1 MRHHGVEQ
9 LRVRQA
15 RVIKAQLV
23 KRRAFLAQDR
33 ARRYAHA
40 LDQRGQQGASGRGFQ
55 VLDHMRFNPCMADH
69 GKRVARRAA
78 GGIVEREN
86 KATIEGIAGCEGYFV
101 LDRDG
106 CARLLRAGSGR
117 LSLSPGPRRLFNRV
131 EHRGRERHRV
141 AALAVRA
148 GSWPS
153 IRLVE
158 SPLSLGSPRSSR
170 APACPLAWRARSPR
184 HTARSR

>member
-23 KRRAFLAQDR
+23 KRRAFLTQDR

-69 GKRVARRAA
+69 GKRVARRAQA
-78 GGIVEREN
+78 GLWSAKIRLPSRGLRGA
-86 KATIEGIAGCEGYFV
+86 KAILSSTVTDVLGFCGQGQVGCRSRPG
-101 LDRDG
+101 
-106 CARLLRAGSGR
+106 RAGSLIG
-117 LSLSPGPRRLFNRV
+117 SSI
-131 EHRGRERHRV
+131 
-141 AALAVRA
+141 A
-148 GSWPS
+148 G
-153 IRLVE
+153 
-158 SPLSLGSPRSSR
+158 GSV
-170 APACPLAWRARSPR
+170 
-184 HTARSR
+184 TE